1 MVHCLEESGTI
12 FGHSVS
18 WTFFLSHLHYSSV
31 DHMRSWGEAL
41 EVFTQLAVSD
51 VTEHKIVGI
60 GRSFRFPKI
69 ETKKLGN
76 SRLESNMKHL
86 CVVIAF
92 RFCNGL
98 LFLRGRWCLDDGKVF
113 LRKYRENIV
122 FGGWYGES
130 SFLLPLRHNVQLI
143 SFRGHEIWWT
153 CRHSPK
159 IYRHQSPDKPF
170 DANFMTPAS
179 PEGSANSGPKQTQR
193 PAGWPD

>member
-1 MVHCLEESGTI
+1 MKLKQ
-12 FGHSVS
+12 
-18 WTFFLSHLHYSSV
+18 L
-31 DHMRSWGEAL
+31 RSWGEAL

-60 GRSFRFPKI
+60 GRSFRLPKI

-76 SRLESNMKHL
+76 SLLESNMKHL

-92 RFCNGL
+92 RFCSGL
-98 LFLRGRWCLDDGKVF
+98 LILRGRWCLDDGKVF

-122 FGGWYGES
+122 FEWVIWWVIV
-130 SFLLPLRHNVQLI
+130 SFEPLRHNVQRI

-159 IYRHQSPDKPF
+159 IYRHQSPEKPF
-170 DANFMTPAS
+170 DANSMTPAS

-193 PAGWPD
+193 PGGWPD